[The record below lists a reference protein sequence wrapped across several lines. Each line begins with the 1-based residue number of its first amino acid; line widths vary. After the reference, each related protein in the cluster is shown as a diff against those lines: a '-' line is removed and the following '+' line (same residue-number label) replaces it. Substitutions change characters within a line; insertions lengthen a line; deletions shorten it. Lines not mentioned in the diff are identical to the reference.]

1 LTLVQE
7 ARKTSSA
14 TTYSELDKKRWLVR
28 YLILGGIGTV
38 LTVKLYM
45 LLFVVDLT
53 VGIYSFFTSFI
64 LFNILL
70 LSYTKFKDPYID
82 AQDMFLSNDNDNNNS
97 KPLVSIIIPVK
108 NEEGNIRNCVQ
119 SCINST
125 YSNKEI
131 IIVNDGS
138 NDSTPQILDE
148 IKKEEPR
155 LKIIHLSK
163 SVGKK
168 QAIEAACEIAKGD
181 IFLFMD
187 SDCDIAS
194 DGLEKAVKIF
204 QSDRRI
210 GAVTGH
216 ARVRDAAKGN
226 VLLKIQDV
234 WFDGQYRLLK
244 GMETTYSSL
253 TCCSG
258 SLSIF
263 RRAAVKPYIHAWA
276 HDKFLGI
283 EDFKF
288 ATDRRL
294 TAYVLGEKPPPV
306 LPNDDKNQLVSH
318 SGGSSS
324 SNFNIPILLQ
334 TGKDDLHTMKSSSDP
349 DIKAPNKKG
358 PRYAW
363 RLVYSPS
370 VRASAGVPETFT
382 ALLKQQ
388 IRWRKSFIRSIF
400 ATGGIYWRRPL
411 WPAFLYYLQIS
422 LKLLRP
428 IIIIKALIFLPLSGD
443 FATTALYILGA
454 LYSGM
459 FYGIDVR
466 LRNPGYKFWTYR
478 PLMTFISTF
487 IFSWL
492 VIYAAITIRKTGW
505 R

>member
-1 LTLVQE
+1 LLEKHFSTWRFAIALALQQ
-7 ARKTSSA
+7 RKTEKV
-14 TTYSELDKKRWLVR
+14 TEMDKKRWMIR
-28 YLILGGIGTV
+28 YLMIAGIGAV
-38 LTVKLYM
+38 LAIKIYL

-64 LFNILL
+64 LFNIFFI
-70 LSYTKFKDPYID
+70 SFTRYKDPYLD
-82 AQDMFLSNDNDNNNS
+82 AKDIVLSNDN
-97 KPLVSIIIPVK
+97 KPLVSMVVPVK

-148 IKKEEPR
+148 MKKEEPLLR
-155 LKIIHLSK
+155 IIHLSK

-168 QAIEAACEIAKGD
+168 QAIEAACEVAKGD

-187 SDCDIAS
+187 SDCDIA
-194 DGLEKAVKIF
+194 
-204 QSDRRI
+204 
-210 GAVTGH
+210 
-216 ARVRDAAKGN
+216 
-226 VLLKIQDV
+226 
-234 WFDGQYRLLK
+234 RLLK

-294 TAYVLGEKPPPV
+294 TAYVLGEKPFPV
-306 LPNDDKNQLVSH
+306 LPNDDKNQHVSH
-318 SGGSSS
+318 SGGEGSNN
-324 SNFNIPILLQ
+324 NFNIPILLQ
-334 TGKDDLHTMKSSSDP
+334 TGKDGLHTMKSSSDP
-349 DIKAPNKKG
+349 DIDSPKKN

-411 WPAFLYYLQIS
+411 WPAVLYYLQIS

-428 IIIIKALIFLPLSGD
+428 IIIMKALIFLPLSGD
-443 FATTALYILGA
+443 FATTALYIIGA

-459 FYGIDVR
+459 LYGIDVR
-466 LRNPGYKFWTYR
+466 LRSPGYKFWIYR
-478 PLMTFISTF
+478 PIMTFISTF

>member
-1 LTLVQE
+1 LALQQQ
-7 ARKTSSA
+7 KT
-14 TTYSELDKKRWLVR
+14 EKVREMDKKRWMVR
-28 YLILGGIGTV
+28 YLLITGIGTI
-38 LTVKLYM
+38 LAIKIYL

-64 LFNILL
+64 LFNIFFI
-70 LSYTKFKDPYID
+70 SFTRYKDPYLD
-82 AQDMFLSNDNDNNNS
+82 AKDIPLSKDN
-97 KPLVSIIIPVK
+97 KLLVSMVVPVK

-138 NDSTPQILDE
+138 TDSTSRILDE
-148 IKKEEPR
+148 MKKEESS
-155 LKIIHLSK
+155 LNIIHLSK

-187 SDCDIAS
+187 SDCDIAN
-194 DGLEKAVKIF
+194 DALEKAVKIF
-204 QSDRRI
+204 LSDRKI

-294 TAYVLGEKPPPV
+294 TAYVLGEKPPPAS
-306 LPNDDKNQLVSH
+306 NDDNSNNKFQGVSH
-318 SGGSSS
+318 GGN
-324 SNFNIPILLQ
+324 SNCSIPILLQ
-334 TGKDDLHTMKSSSDP
+334 TGKDDLDSMKSSSDP
-349 DIKAPNKKG
+349 DIKNPKKKG

-382 ALLKQQ
+382 ALIKQQ

-411 WPAFLYYLQIS
+411 WAALLYYLQIS

-428 IIIIKALIFLPLSGD
+428 IIIMKALIFLPLSGD
-443 FATTALYILGA
+443 FATTALYLLGA

-459 FYGIDVR
+459 LYGVDVR
-466 LRNPGYKFWTYR
+466 LRNPGYKFWIYR
-478 PLMTFISTF
+478 PIMTFISTF